1 MSLTACAVKYFH
13 KKKEIHPYIKRIYVR
28 AEYPDI
34 DKDYENY
41 LLQRCEE
48 TYFPQRVRNAGKA
61 AYIERNYEMIDK
73 SDFCVVYFK
82 DNYLPP
88 ERKNSTQNLFC
99 FQPKSGTAIAYLY
112 ALKRKKIIINVA
124 EYK

>member
-1 MSLTACAVKYFH
+1 
-13 KKKEIHPYIKRIYVR
+13 
-28 AEYPDI
+28 
-34 DKDYENY
+34 
-41 LLQRCEE
+41 
-48 TYFPQRVRNAGKA
+48 
-61 AYIERNYEMIDK
+61 MIDK

-88 ERKNSTQNLFC
+88 ERKNSTHNLFEY
-99 FQPKSGTAIAYLY
+99 QQKSGTAIAYLY